1 MTDGDGSVERRVQER
16 RKRRENAEQVFDE
29 YISSVAKEL
38 RLPLR
43 SILRLARLLGEH
55 EGVVNAE
62 TREYVQ
68 YIRASAEHM
77 AVMLDDLARPPGAGR
92 RSMKGRPPR
101 KTDVSS

>member
-1 MTDGDGSVERRVQER
+1 MTHCAEPAERRVQER

-29 YISSVAKEL
+29 YISAVANEL

-55 EGVVNAE
+55 EGAVNAE
-62 TREYVQ
+62 TREYVD

-77 AVMLDDLARPPGAGR
+77 FVMLNDLRRPPGAGR
-92 RSMKGRPPR
+92 RSNTSRPPC
-101 KTDVSS
+101 KTDASF